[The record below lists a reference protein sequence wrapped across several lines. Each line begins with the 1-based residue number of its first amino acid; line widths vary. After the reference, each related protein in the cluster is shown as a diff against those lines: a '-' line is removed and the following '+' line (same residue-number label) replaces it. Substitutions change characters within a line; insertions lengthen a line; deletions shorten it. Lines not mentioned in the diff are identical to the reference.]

1 MGRYFDSHAHYWDD
15 RFAKETEK
23 GADALIGSLLKSGVS
38 GIVNVGTSPVTSRLA
53 AEQAM
58 RHEGMFAAAGLHPS
72 DAGELAD
79 PDGAL
84 AEIEALFVHP
94 EYKLV
99 ALGEI
104 GLDYHFLPFD
114 KEMQKRIFRLQLEMA
129 ERLSLPVI
137 VHDREAHGDCFDAIR
152 EYPGVRG
159 VFHSYSGSA
168 EMAKDLVRRGWMIS
182 FSGTLTFKNARNV
195 KEAAAALPRE
205 SVMIETDCPYLA
217 PHPCR
222 GQMNHS
228 GLLCY
233 TAAALAEAFGCTEEE
248 AARITDENARRFFG
262 IPAAL

>member
-1 MGRYFDSHAHYWDD
+1 
-15 RFAKETEK
+15 
-23 GADALIGSLLKSGVS
+23 
-38 GIVNVGTSPVTSRLA
+38 
-53 AEQAM
+53 
-58 RHEGMFAAAGLHPS
+58 
-72 DAGELAD
+72 
-79 PDGAL
+79 
-84 AEIEALFVHP
+84 
-94 EYKLV
+94 
-99 ALGEI
+99 
-104 GLDYHFLPFD
+104 
-114 KEMQKRIFRLQLEMA
+114 MA

-248 AARITDENARRFFG
+248 AARITDKYARRFFG